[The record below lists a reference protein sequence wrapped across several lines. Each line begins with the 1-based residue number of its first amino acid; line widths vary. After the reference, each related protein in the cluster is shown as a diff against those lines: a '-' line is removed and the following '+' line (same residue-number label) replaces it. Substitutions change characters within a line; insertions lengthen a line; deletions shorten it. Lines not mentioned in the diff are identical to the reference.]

1 MTRATDPTTASKT
14 VARVSANVG
23 GTPLATAAFKPLP
36 IPGHTPQVSVRANN
50 APVNHFQSSGAP
62 PHMVHPS
69 SGVGGPHVGAAPK
82 PPKPSGNI

>member
-36 IPGHTPQVSVRANN
+36 LGGHTPQVSVRASN
-50 APVNHFQSSGAP
+50 APVNHFQSAGAL
-62 PHMVHPS
+62 PHMVHPN
-69 SGVGGPHVGAAPK
+69 SGVGSPHVGAAPS
-82 PPKPSGNI
+82 PPKPQGNI

>member
-23 GTPLATAAFKPLP
+23 GTPLATAGFKPLP
-36 IPGHTPQVSVRANN
+36 IGPHAPQVSVRASN

-62 PHMVHPS
+62 PHMVHPA
-69 SGVGGPHVGAAPK
+69 SGIGSPHVAAALA
-82 PPKPSGNI
+82 PPKPNGNI

>member
-23 GTPLATAAFKPLP
+23 GTPLAAAAFKPLP
-36 IPGHTPQVSVRANN
+36 FGPHAPQVSVRANN

-62 PHMVHPS
+62 PHMVHPA
-69 SGVGGPHVGAAPK
+69 SGVGGHVAAAPK
-82 PPKPSGNI
+82 PPKPSESI